1 MGTARLKF
9 VGESAGLS
17 NIDVGYIIED
27 AADYD
32 DARVSMM
39 AVAPPRMGAWVPVDF
54 RVQPYDDSDTL
65 YEGTVTY
72 GPRTSNSPDGQNDP
86 TYSFELSVE
95 QRRTTQSFEQ
105 FRYPL
110 TGTDPAPDLKRAINV
125 QEDGTVEGVDLNFPV
140 FSWNETHYLKYSR
153 VNFAYFTALFN
164 SVARMNAGPWRNF
177 QRGEVLFL
185 GVTGSKRASAL
196 DWEMQFRFIAS
207 PNVAN
212 LEIGTVTVTE
222 KLGHDYL
229 WVRYEAETQT
239 QDGKTVLARIPRH
252 VFVERVYQFA
262 DLNTLKL
269 RNPLLL

>member
-39 AVAPPRMGAWVPVDF
+39 AVAPPRMGAFVPVDF
-54 RVQPYDDSDTL
+54 RVQPYDDSDTI

-72 GPRTSNSPDGQNDP
+72 GPRTNNSPDGNNDP

-95 QRRTTQSFEQ
+95 QRRTTQSLQQ
-105 FRYPL
+105 FAY
-110 TGTDPAPDLKRAINV
+110 GAFAPDYKGAINV

-153 VNFAYFTALFN
+153 VNRAYFFTLFN
-164 SVARMNAGPWRNF
+164 SVARMNAAPFRDF
-177 QRGEVLFL
+177 ARGEVLFL
-185 GVTGSKRASAL
+185 GCSGSKRASAQ
-196 DWEMQFRFIAS
+196 DWEMQFRFVAS
-207 PNVAN
+207 PNVSN
-212 LEIGTVTVTE
+212 LEIGDVTVTE
-222 KLGHDYL
+222 KLGHDFL
-229 WVRYEAETQT
+229 WVRYEAETQVPGGGGT
-239 QDGKTVLARIPRH
+239 LLARIPKH
-252 VFVERVYQFA
+252 VFVERVYQFTDMNA
-262 DLNTLKL
+262 LKL